1 MGNFAIVIVIFSS
14 FDCHFNLKFSI
25 KMVKNI
31 KMIKNDDQMTT
42 NTESNVDNQHEKF
55 ILMTFNIN
63 KDHLKIQMTMTLN
76 PVIIGD

>member
-1 MGNFAIVIVIFSS
+1 
-14 FDCHFNLKFSI
+14 
-25 KMVKNI
+25 MVKNI

-76 PVIIGD
+76 PVIIAD